1 MQKLVQISLLTQA
14 SYLNLTVESGLD
26 ANDSQVTSYAGTIE
40 ANSATS
46 MMIDAQGKLDN
57 ATIEASSLE
66 SLELTS
72 KSNSSLLLNT
82 DSLVSLNVVSSQWF

>member
-1 MQKLVQISLLTQA
+1 
-14 SYLNLTVESGLD
+14 
-26 ANDSQVTSYAGTIE
+26 
-40 ANSATS
+40 